1 MEDGKLL
8 IGSNTVMVA
17 SSTPG
22 KSQNSFSGHQRH
34 QRHEV
39 KKFQDQLDILLP
51 LHLGGRDQDEAHGR
65 PGRHDRHDGQ
75 DHEHAA
81 SQVTTEIEIH

>member
-1 MEDGKLL
+1 M
-8 IGSNTVMVA
+8 
-17 SSTPG
+17 
-22 KSQNSFSGHQRH
+22 
-34 QRHEV
+34 
-39 KKFQDQLDILLP
+39 KKFQDQLDILL
-51 LHLGGRDQDEAHGR
+51 HLGGRHQDEAHGR